1 MAQGIPEFMKNSLI
15 LQTFGVEGS
24 HPCQAAEHIQIP
36 PYISPSVVASY
47 TKDPPERQSRDIF
60 AFFRGKMEINPKNV
74 SGFVYSR
81 CVSILCCPGSSIPR
95 LVQSYKITYCQS

>member
-1 MAQGIPEFMKNSLI
+1 MQESQAIAHGIPEFMRNSLI
-15 LQTFGVEGS
+15 LQTFGVQGF

-36 PYISPSVVASY
+36 PYISPSVAASY
-47 TKDPPERQSRDIF
+47 IKDPSEQQQRNIF

-81 CVSILCCPGSSIPR
+81 CVPLSN
-95 LVQSYKITYCQS
+95 SY